1 MEVAVGFKTIILK
14 KEEHVATIVMN
25 RPDRMNALIPEMF
38 KELKE
43 ALEEVNSDDDVRAV
57 ILTGAGR
64 GFCTGADVK
73 EGSAGSG
80 EGLRAEKSIDEV
92 RQYIRHNP
100 QKITLAIRNLE
111 KPIIAMVNGPAVADG
126 FDWALACDLRVGSEN
141 ARFMNAFVRMALFP
155 NTGATWLLPRVIGLG
170 KALEVLFTGDWLDA
184 EEAYRIG
191 VLNKLVPAAD
201 LESETMAL
209 AQKLA
214 KQPPIS
220 LRLLKMQTYRGL
232 EMSLEAA
239 LELAADGEAMTLKTE
254 DHREALTAFFEKR
267 EPRFKGK

>member
-1 MEVAVGFKTIILK
+1 MGFKTIILR
-14 KEEHVATIVMN
+14 KEEHIATIVMN
-25 RPDRMNALIPEMF
+25 RPDRMNALILEMF
-38 KELKE
+38 KELRE
-43 ALEEVNSDDDVRAV
+43 ALEEVNSDGDVRVA
-57 ILTGAGR
+57 ILTGAGK
-64 GFCTGADVK
+64 GFCSGADIK
-73 EGSAGSG
+73 AGSASGG

-92 RQYIRHNP
+92 RQHIRHNP
-100 QKITLAIRNLE
+100 QKVTLAIRNLE

-155 NTGATWLLPRVIGLG
+155 NTGATWLLPRIIGVG
-170 KALEVLFTGDWLDA
+170 KALEILFTGDWLNA

-209 AQKLA
+209 ARKLA
-214 KQPPIS
+214 KGPPIS
-220 LRLLKMQTYRGL
+220 LRLLKMQTYKGL

-254 DHREALTAFFEKR
+254 DHKEALAAFSEKR
-267 EPRFKGK
+267 EPLFKGK